1 MKSKFK
7 KSIIIAAL
15 LLTAI
20 PGLALAHQPRITENR
35 ETIVTEPEISKAY
48 YAKLQ
53 GEPDTYRIKADST
66 FNLYVNILVPAIDT
80 QKDEQNKEVSAEIF
94 KNGTKIATLN
104 GQNFEWKKFYEPFGA
119 DTYWMGPEYKTTA
132 EAGNYEIRV
141 SSPKNNVT
149 YSLATGEVEAFNFKE
164 TINSLK
170 LIPQIKQTFFQTS
183 PISFIMSPLGL
194 GMIFALYLLAGIFGL
209 IYRALLKYFAKNKNR
224 RAQKNINIGGRL
236 FRAALGAALLIW
248 AIFTS
253 WSPIL
258 IFFSGFTFFEAIFS
272 WCGFYAAIGKN
283 SCPL

>member
-35 ETIVTEPEISKAY
+35 ETIVTEAEISKAY
-48 YAKLQ
+48 YAKLE
-53 GEPDTYRIKADST
+53 GEPDVYRINADSS
-66 FNLYVNILVPAIDT
+66 FNLYVNILVPALDT
-80 QKDEQNKEVSAEIF
+80 QRDDQNKEVSAEIF
-94 KNGTKIATLN
+94 KNGTKIATLS

-119 DTYWMGPEYKTTA
+119 DTYWMGPEYKATT

-141 SSPKNNVT
+141 SSPKNDVT
-149 YSLATGEVEAFNFKE
+149 YSLATGEAEAFNFKE
-164 TINSLK
+164 TINALK
-170 LIPQIKQTFFQTS
+170 LIPQIKQSFFQKS
-183 PISFIMSPLGL
+183 PISFILSPFGF
-194 GMIFALYLLAGIFGL
+194 GQIFVLYILAGIFGL
-209 IYRALLKYFAKNKNR
+209 IYRALLKYIAKNKNR
-224 RAQKNINIGGRL
+224 RAQKNISLGGRL
-236 FRAALGAALLIW
+236 FRAALGVILLTW
-248 AIFTS
+248 AVLTS
-253 WSPIL
+253 WSPVL